1 MDKKHR
7 KKLKRKAKAKGL
19 KQKSEEAQKKLQKR
33 INLFEKLPEQCSA
46 CNKAFP
52 KTKESHMTW
61 KVVVRSNSEVVRLF
75 CSDCQSK
82 VTDFVEGQDEV

>member
-7 KKLKRKAKAKGL
+7 KKLKRKAKAKSL

-46 CNKAFP
+46 CNKTFP

-61 KVVVRSNSEVVRLF
+61 KVVVRSKNEMVRLF
-75 CSDCQSK
+75 CPACQDK
-82 VTDFVEGQDEV
+82 VTGLVGEQDEV

>member
-7 KKLKRKAKAKGL
+7 KKLKRKAKAKSL

-46 CNKAFP
+46 CNKTFP

-75 CSDCQSK
+75 CPDCQNK
-82 VTDFVEGQDEV
+82 VTDFVEGQDEI

>member
-46 CNKAFP
+46 CNQTFP

-61 KVVVRSNSEVVRLF
+61 KVVVRAKNEMVRLF
-75 CSDCQSK
+75 CPDCQNKAKELAS
-82 VTDFVEGQDEV
+82 EI

>member
-7 KKLKRKAKAKGL
+7 KKLKRKAKAKVL

-61 KVVVRSNSEVVRLF
+61 KVVVRSNSEMVRLF

>member
-33 INLFEKLPEQCSA
+33 INLFGKLPEKCSA
-46 CNKAFP
+46 CDKNFP

-61 KVVVRSNSEVVRLF
+61 KVVVRSKNEMVRLF
-75 CSDCQSK
+75 CPDCQNK
-82 VTDFVEGQDEV
+82 VTDFIGEQDEI